1 MAANIAP
8 RGPRHKAQRGG
19 QRMVNQLKTGDRQG
33 STHSRSDV
41 QPIIHL
47 DIRKIPFTDLGIN
60 MHIVEMVRISF
71 LLYEEES
78 RVGLVGRAGEDRGSP

>member
-1 MAANIAP
+1 MKISDRGLVAANIAP

-47 DIRKIPFTDLGIN
+47 DIRKIPFLYNTDLGIN
-60 MHIVEMVRISF
+60 KHIVDIVRI
-71 LLYEEES
+71 
-78 RVGLVGRAGEDRGSP
+78 